1 MKKVL
6 KTIIAAAILSAAA
19 TTADAQLYLT
29 GNVSMSNAGGKTET
43 EVAGTTVTND
53 NDPVNN
59 LNLGAEIGYYF
70 TDNMAFGADLSISHT
85 KRKNAADKKIWNA
98 ENMFYINPYF
108 RFDFVTNDKI
118 SLGAKAEAVLGFGKD
133 KTNDQDLSKNSA
145 LGIAIIP
152 VLNYKFTSNWS
163 AGVSFGNLSYIHKVE
178 KDADNDKNKD
188 IDNSWNCDLSL
199 RTLTFS
205 VVYTF

>member
-29 GNVSMSNAGGKTET
+29 GNVSMSNAGGKSENDIAGKVET
-43 EVAGTTVTND
+43 TD
-53 NDPVNN
+53 SDPVNR

-70 TDNMAFGADLSISHT
+70 ADNMAFGADLNISHY
-85 KRKNAADKKIWNA
+85 KEKDAKDKKNWDA
-98 ENMFYINPYF
+98 RNMFYINPYF

-133 KTNDQDLSKNSA
+133 KTNEHDLSKNSA
-145 LGIAIIP
+145 LGVAVIP

-163 AGVSFGNLSYIHKVE
+163 AGVSFGNLSYMHNVS
-178 KDADNDKNKD
+178 KDADNKKNKD
-188 IDNSWNCDLSL
+188 IDNSWICDLSL

>member
-1 MKKVL
+1 
-6 KTIIAAAILSAAA
+6 
-19 TTADAQLYLT
+19 
-29 GNVSMSNAGGKTET
+29 MSNVGGKSENDIAGKVET
-43 EVAGTTVTND
+43 TD
-53 NDPVNN
+53 SDPVNR

-70 TDNMAFGADLSISHT
+70 ADNMAFGADLSISHY
-85 KRKNAADKKIWNA
+85 KEKDAKDKKNWDA
-98 ENMFYINPYF
+98 RNMFYINPYF

-133 KTNDQDLSKNSA
+133 KTNEHDLSKNSA
-145 LGIAIIP
+145 LGVKIIP

-163 AGVSFGNLSYIHKVE
+163 AGVSFGNLAYMHNVSKSAANE
-178 KDADNDKNKD
+178 KNKD
-188 IDNSWNCDLSL
+188 IDNSWICDLSL